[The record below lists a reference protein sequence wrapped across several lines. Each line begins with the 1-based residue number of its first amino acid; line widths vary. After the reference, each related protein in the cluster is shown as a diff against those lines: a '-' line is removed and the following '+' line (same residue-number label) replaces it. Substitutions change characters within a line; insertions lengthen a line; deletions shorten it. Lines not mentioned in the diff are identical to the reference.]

1 MAKKPKQIIIALATE
16 GSSDHR
22 FLPNIIKR
30 TFERVALDGQQ
41 EIEIFDP
48 ICLPQISGENIREK
62 AKQYAI
68 QAVEKGAM
76 VLCFHADADD
86 KTDENAFKERIDPA
100 FNAIKSDERDL
111 CKNLVA
117 IVPIQMTEAW
127 ILADKE
133 LLKKELC
140 TNKSDSELA
149 IDKEPESF
157 SNPKE
162 TIKNAINKAREG
174 MTKRDRN
181 KLKIDD
187 LYLPLGTK
195 IPLSKL
201 ESLSSY
207 KKFEKSVRDIFPQL
221 TKVNNIEDNPDQT

>member
-1 MAKKPKQIIIALATE
+1 MAKKIKQIIIALATE

-22 FLPNIIKR
+22 FLPNIIQR
-30 TFERVALDGQQ
+30 TFERVAFEDQQ
-41 EIEIFDP
+41 EIEIFEP
-48 ICLPQISGENIREK
+48 ICLSQISGENIREK
-62 AKQYAI
+62 AKKYAI

-86 KTDENAFKERIDPA
+86 KTDENAFNERINPA
-100 FNAIKSDERDL
+100 FNAIKSDKGDL
-111 CKNLVA
+111 CNNLVA

-127 ILADKE
+127 MLADKE

-174 MTKRDRN
+174 IAKRYRN

-187 LYLPLGTK
+187 LYSPLATT
-195 IPLSKL
+195 IELSKL

-207 KKFEKSVRDIFPQL
+207 KKFEEAVRDIFGSSVIVMQIINL
-221 TKVNNIEDNPDQT
+221 K

>member
-1 MAKKPKQIIIALATE
+1 MAKTIKQIIIALATE

-22 FLPNIIKR
+22 FLPNIIQR
-30 TFERVALDGQQ
+30 TFERVAFEDQQ
-41 EIEIFDP
+41 EIEIFEP
-48 ICLPQISGENIREK
+48 ICLSQISGENIREK
-62 AKQYAI
+62 AKKYAI

-86 KTDENAFKERIDPA
+86 KDVFKERINPA

-174 MTKRDRN
+174 MTKRYRN

-187 LYLPLGTK
+187 LYSPLATT
-195 IPLSKL
+195 IELSKL

-207 KKFEKSVRDIFPQL
+207 KKFEEAVRDIFPQL
-221 TKVNNIEDNPDQT
+221 TKVNNIEDNPDET

>member
-1 MAKKPKQIIIALATE
+1 MAKTIKQIIIALATE

-22 FLPNIIKR
+22 FLPNIIQR
-30 TFERVALDGQQ
+30 TFERVACEDQQ
-41 EIEIFDP
+41 EIEIFEP
-48 ICLPQISGENIREK
+48 ICLSQISGENIREK
-62 AKQYAI
+62 AKKYAI

-86 KTDENAFKERIDPA
+86 KTDENAFNERINPA
-100 FNAIKSDERDL
+100 FNAIKSDKGDL
-111 CKNLVA
+111 CNNLVA

-127 ILADKE
+127 MLADKE
-133 LLKKELC
+133 LLKKQLC
-140 TNKSDSELA
+140 TKKSDSELA
-149 IDKEPESF
+149 IDKHPESF

-174 MTKRDRN
+174 IAKRYRN

-187 LYLPLGTK
+187 LYSPLAT
-195 IPLSKL
+195 IELSKL

-207 KKFEKSVRDIFPQL
+207 KKFEEAVRDIFPQL
-221 TKVNNIEDNPDQT
+221 TKVSNIEDNPDQT

>member
-1 MAKKPKQIIIALATE
+1 MAKKIKQIIIALATE

-22 FLPNIIKR
+22 FLPNIIQR
-30 TFERVALDGQQ
+30 TFERVAFEDQQ
-41 EIEIFDP
+41 EIEIFEP
-48 ICLPQISGENIREK
+48 ICLSQISGENIREK
-62 AKQYAI
+62 AKKYAS
-68 QAVEKGAM
+68 QAVEQGAM

-86 KTDENAFKERIDPA
+86 KTDENAFNERINPA
-100 FNAIKSDERDL
+100 FNAIKSDKGDL

-140 TNKSDSELA
+140 TKKSDSELA
-149 IDKEPESF
+149 IDQHPESF

-174 MTKRDRN
+174 MTKRYRN
-181 KLKIDD
+181 KLKLED
-187 LYLPLGTK
+187 LYSPLGTK

-201 ESLSSY
+201 ESLSS
-207 KKFEKSVRDIFPQL
+207 
-221 TKVNNIEDNPDQT
+221 

>member
-1 MAKKPKQIIIALATE
+1 MAKTIKQIIIALATE

-22 FLPNIIKR
+22 FLPNIIQR
-30 TFERVALDGQQ
+30 TFERVAFEDQQ
-41 EIEIFDP
+41 EIEIFEP
-48 ICLPQISGENIREK
+48 ICLSQISGENIREK
-62 AKQYAI
+62 AKKYAS
-68 QAVEKGAM
+68 QAVEQGAM

-86 KTDENAFKERIDPA
+86 KTDENAFNERINPA
-100 FNAIKSDERDL
+100 FNAIKSDKGDL

-127 ILADKE
+127 MLADKE
-133 LLKKELC
+133 LLKKQLC
-140 TNKSDSELA
+140 TKKSDSELA
-149 IDKEPESF
+149 IDKHPESF

-174 MTKRDRN
+174 IAKRYRN

-187 LYLPLGTK
+187 LYSPLATT
-195 IPLSKL
+195 IELSKL

-207 KKFEKSVRDIFPQL
+207 KKFEEAVRDIFPQL
-221 TKVNNIEDNPDQT
+221 TKVNNIEDNPDET

>member
-1 MAKKPKQIIIALATE
+1 MAKKIKQIIIALATE

-22 FLPNIIKR
+22 FLPNIIQR
-30 TFERVALDGQQ
+30 TFERVAFEDQQ
-41 EIEIFDP
+41 EIEIFEP
-48 ICLPQISGENIREK
+48 ICLSQISGENIREK
-62 AKQYAI
+62 AKKYAS
-68 QAVEKGAM
+68 QAVEQGAM

-86 KTDENAFKERIDPA
+86 KTDENAFNERINPA
-100 FNAIKSDERDL
+100 FNAIKSDKGDL

-127 ILADKE
+127 MLADKE
-133 LLKKELC
+133 LLKKQLC
-140 TNKSDSELA
+140 TKKSDSELA
-149 IDKEPESF
+149 IDKHPESF

-174 MTKRDRN
+174 IAKRYRN

-187 LYLPLGTK
+187 LYSPLATT
-195 IPLSKL
+195 IELSKL

-207 KKFEKSVRDIFPQL
+207 KKFEEAVRDIFPQL
-221 TKVNNIEDNPDQT
+221 TKVNNIEDNPDET

>member
-1 MAKKPKQIIIALATE
+1 MAKNPKQIIIALATE

-30 TFERVALDGQQ
+30 TFERVAFEDEQ

-48 ICLPQISGENIREK
+48 ICLPQISGENIRKK
-62 AKQYAI
+62 AKKYAI

-100 FNAIKSDERDL
+100 FNAIKSDKGDL

-127 ILADKE
+127 MLADKE
-133 LLKKELC
+133 LLKKQLC
-140 TNKSDSELA
+140 TKKSDSELA
-149 IDKEPESF
+149 IDKHPESF

-174 MTKRDRN
+174 IAKRYRN

-187 LYLPLGTK
+187 LYSPLATT
-195 IPLSKL
+195 IELSKL

-207 KKFEKSVRDIFPQL
+207 KKFEEAVRDIFPQL
-221 TKVNNIEDNPDQT
+221 TKVNNIEDNPDET

>member
-1 MAKKPKQIIIALATE
+1 MAKKIKQIIIALATE

-22 FLPNIIKR
+22 FLPNIIQR
-30 TFERVALDGQQ
+30 TFERVAFEDQQ
-41 EIEIFDP
+41 EIEIFEP
-48 ICLPQISGENIREK
+48 ICLSQISGENIREK
-62 AKQYAI
+62 AKKYAI

-86 KTDENAFKERIDPA
+86 KDVFKERINPA
-100 FNAIKSDERDL
+100 FNAIKSDKGDL

-127 ILADKE
+127 MLADKE
-133 LLKKELC
+133 LLKKQLC
-140 TNKSDSELA
+140 TDKSDSELA
-149 IDKEPESF
+149 IDKHPESF
-157 SNPKE
+157 RNPKE

-174 MTKRDRN
+174 ITKRYRN

-187 LYLPLGTK
+187 LYSPLGTK

-207 KKFEKSVRDIFPQL
+207 KKFEEAVRDIFPQL

>member
-1 MAKKPKQIIIALATE
+1 MAKTIKQIIIALATE

-22 FLPNIIKR
+22 FLPNIIQR
-30 TFERVALDGQQ
+30 TFERVAFEDQQ
-41 EIEIFDP
+41 EIEIFEP
-48 ICLPQISGENIREK
+48 ICLSQISGENIREK
-62 AKQYAI
+62 AKKYAS
-68 QAVEKGAM
+68 QAVEQGAM

-86 KTDENAFKERIDPA
+86 KTDENAFNERINPA

-127 ILADKE
+127 MLADKE
-133 LLKKELC
+133 LLKKQLC
-140 TNKSDSELA
+140 TDKSDSELA

-174 MTKRDRN
+174 ITKRYRN

-187 LYLPLGTK
+187 LYSQIGTK

-207 KKFEKSVRDIFPQL
+207 KKFEEAVRDIFPQL
-221 TKVNNIEDNPDQT
+221 TKVSNIEDNPDQR

>member
-1 MAKKPKQIIIALATE
+1 MAKTIKQIIIALATE

-22 FLPNIIKR
+22 FLPNIIQR
-30 TFERVALDGQQ
+30 TFERVAFEDQQ
-41 EIEIFDP
+41 EIEIFEP
-48 ICLPQISGENIREK
+48 ICLSQISGENIREK
-62 AKQYAI
+62 AKKYAS
-68 QAVEKGAM
+68 QAVEQGAM

-86 KTDENAFKERIDPA
+86 KTDENAFNERINPA
-100 FNAIKSDERDL
+100 FNAIKSDKGDL

-127 ILADKE
+127 MLADKE
-133 LLKKELC
+133 LLKKQLC
-140 TNKSDSELA
+140 TKKSDSELA
-149 IDKEPESF
+149 IDKHPESF

-174 MTKRDRN
+174 IAKRYRN

-187 LYLPLGTK
+187 LYSPLGTK
-195 IPLSKL
+195 IELSKL

-207 KKFEKSVRDIFPQL
+207 KKFEKAVRDIFPQL
-221 TKVNNIEDNPDQT
+221 TKVNNIEDNPDET

>member
-1 MAKKPKQIIIALATE
+1 MAKTIKQIIIALATE

-22 FLPNIIKR
+22 FLPNIIQR
-30 TFERVALDGQQ
+30 TFERVAFEDQQ
-41 EIEIFDP
+41 EIEIFEP
-48 ICLPQISGENIREK
+48 ICLSQISGENIREK
-62 AKQYAI
+62 AKKYAS
-68 QAVEKGAM
+68 QAVEQGAM

-86 KTDENAFKERIDPA
+86 KTDENAFKERINLA
-100 FNAIKSDERDL
+100 FNAIKSDKGDL

-127 ILADKE
+127 MLADKE
-133 LLKKELC
+133 LLKKQLC
-140 TNKSDSELA
+140 TKKSDSELA
-149 IDKEPESF
+149 IDKHPESF

-174 MTKRDRN
+174 IAKRYRN

-187 LYLPLGTK
+187 LYSPLGTK
-195 IPLSKL
+195 IELSKL

-207 KKFEKSVRDIFPQL
+207 KKFEKAVRDIFPQL
-221 TKVNNIEDNPDQT
+221 TKVNNIEDNPDQR

>member
-1 MAKKPKQIIIALATE
+1 MAKKIKQIIIALATE

-22 FLPNIIKR
+22 FLPNIIQR
-30 TFERVALDGQQ
+30 TFERVAFEDQQ
-41 EIEIFDP
+41 EIEIFEP
-48 ICLPQISGENIREK
+48 ICLSQISGENIREK
-62 AKQYAI
+62 AKKYAS
-68 QAVEKGAM
+68 QAVEQGAM

-86 KTDENAFKERIDPA
+86 KTDENAFNERINPA
-100 FNAIKSDERDL
+100 FNAIKSDKGDL

-174 MTKRDRN
+174 MTKRYRN

-187 LYLPLGTK
+187 LYSPLGTK
-195 IPLSKL
+195 IELSKL

-207 KKFEKSVRDIFPQL
+207 KKFEKAVRDIFPQL
-221 TKVNNIEDNPDQT
+221 TKVNNIEDNPDQR

>member
-1 MAKKPKQIIIALATE
+1 
-16 GSSDHR
+16 
-22 FLPNIIKR
+22 
-30 TFERVALDGQQ
+30 
-41 EIEIFDP
+41 
-48 ICLPQISGENIREK
+48 
-62 AKQYAI
+62 
-68 QAVEKGAM
+68 
-76 VLCFHADADD
+76 
-86 KTDENAFKERIDPA
+86 
-100 FNAIKSDERDL
+100 

-187 LYLPLGTK
+187 LYSPLGTK
-195 IPLSKL
+195 IELSKL

-207 KKFEKSVRDIFPQL
+207 KKFEKAVRDIFPQL
-221 TKVNNIEDNPDQT
+221 TKVNNIEDNPDQR

>member
-22 FLPNIIKR
+22 FLPNIIQR
-30 TFERVALDGQQ
+30 TFERVAFDDEQ

-62 AKQYAI
+62 AKKYAI

-86 KTDENAFKERIDPA
+86 KDVFKERINPA
-100 FNAIKSDERDL
+100 FNAIKSDKGDL

-127 ILADKE
+127 MLADKE
-133 LLKKELC
+133 LLKKQLC
-140 TNKSDSELA
+140 TDKSDSELA
-149 IDKEPESF
+149 IDKHPESF
-157 SNPKE
+157 RNPKE

-174 MTKRDRN
+174 ITKRYRN

-187 LYLPLGTK
+187 LYSPLGTK

-207 KKFEKSVRDIFPQL
+207 KKFEKAVRDIFPQL
-221 TKVNNIEDNPDQT
+221 TKVNNIEDNPDET

>member
-1 MAKKPKQIIIALATE
+1 MAKKIKQIIIALATE

-22 FLPNIIKR
+22 FLPNIIQR
-30 TFERVALDGQQ
+30 TFERVAFEDQQ
-41 EIEIFDP
+41 EIEIFEP
-48 ICLPQISGENIREK
+48 ICLSQISGENIREK
-62 AKQYAI
+62 AKKYAI

-76 VLCFHADADD
+76 VLCFHADADYKD
-86 KTDENAFKERIDPA
+86 VFKERINPA
-100 FNAIKSDERDL
+100 FNAIKSDKGDL

-127 ILADKE
+127 MLADKE
-133 LLKKELC
+133 LLKKQLC
-140 TNKSDSELA
+140 TDKSDSELA
-149 IDKEPESF
+149 IDKHPESF
-157 SNPKE
+157 RNPKE

-174 MTKRDRN
+174 ITKRYRN

-187 LYLPLGTK
+187 LYSPLGTK

-207 KKFEKSVRDIFPQL
+207 KKFEEAVRDIFPQL

>member
-1 MAKKPKQIIIALATE
+1 MAKTIKQIIIALATE

-22 FLPNIIKR
+22 FLPNIIQR
-30 TFERVALDGQQ
+30 TFERVAFDGQQ
-41 EIEIFDP
+41 EIEIFEP

-62 AKQYAI
+62 AKKYAS

-86 KTDENAFKERIDPA
+86 KTDENAFKERINPA

-140 TNKSDSELA
+140 TNKSD
-149 IDKEPESF
+149 K
-157 SNPKE
+157 
-162 TIKNAINKAREG
+162 
-174 MTKRDRN
+174 
-181 KLKIDD
+181 
-187 LYLPLGTK
+187 
-195 IPLSKL
+195 
-201 ESLSSY
+201 
-207 KKFEKSVRDIFPQL
+207 
-221 TKVNNIEDNPDQT
+221 